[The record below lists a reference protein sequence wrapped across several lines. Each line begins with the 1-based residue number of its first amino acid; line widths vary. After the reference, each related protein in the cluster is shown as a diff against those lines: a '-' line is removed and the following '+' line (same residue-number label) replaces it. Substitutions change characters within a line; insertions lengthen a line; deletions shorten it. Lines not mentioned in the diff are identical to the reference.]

1 MATLNYVISSIF
13 DPDHYSNASSFLC
26 ATSARP
32 HPHARALCLRGSH
45 AVGGELRVFRPPR
58 PSACR
63 CTRSPARPPAEGTVM
78 RRTHSCSYDTSISLK
93 SQPRL
98 GARPIRKPL
107 TSRFYTTSSLVQS
120 VCAQAC
126 PRAHGM
132 PSPAVRRIA
141 PLLVRVGAPLPR
153 VRGAPDP
160 NALVSIAP
168 AARASGARQRAAA
181 KQASAR
187 FSLRSVNSWQPTN
200 PSTRV
205 FVGAGKPHHDPVTL
219 PTPCAAWRYW
229 SVRESAQLWRKALG
243 WIMQL
248 LPSSLKE
255 DTLRSLPAKRVLY
268 KVRGGLSRWRRSA
281 LFSGSP
287 GLTPQRDSHAFTRP
301 PDSCAL
307 HVGAPRRPL
316 CRPLS
321 PAPTYCCAWLWC
333 MRAQDARMHADTHT
347 KHASTV

>member
-1 MATLNYVISSIF
+1 
-13 DPDHYSNASSFLC
+13 
-26 ATSARP
+26 
-32 HPHARALCLRGSH
+32 
-45 AVGGELRVFRPPR
+45 
-58 PSACR
+58 
-63 CTRSPARPPAEGTVM
+63 M

-126 PRAHGM
+126 VAPARMGCVAPQRAA
-132 PSPAVRRIA
+132 SRRSCK
-141 PLLVRVGAPLPR
+141 VRVGAPLLR

-160 NALVSIAP
+160 DALVSIAP

-187 FSLRSVNSWQPTN
+187 CSLGSVNSWQPTN

-281 LFSGSP
+281 RLFGFPWEDSP
-287 GLTPQRDSHAFTRP
+287 EARLTCLYTPS
-301 PDSCAL
+301 
-307 HVGAPRRPL
+307 
-316 CRPLS
+316 
-321 PAPTYCCAWLWC
+321 
-333 MRAQDARMHADTHT
+333 
-347 KHASTV
+347 